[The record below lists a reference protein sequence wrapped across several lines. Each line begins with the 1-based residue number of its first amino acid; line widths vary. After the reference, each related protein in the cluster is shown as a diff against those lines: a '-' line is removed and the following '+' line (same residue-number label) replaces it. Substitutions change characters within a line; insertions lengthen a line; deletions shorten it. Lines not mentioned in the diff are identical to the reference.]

1 VAADEVY
8 NLGHGAELGNYGEYS
23 GNPTAEE
30 SYLYTAAV
38 LSLLLASK
46 APKKVLLI
54 GGAVANFTDIAN
66 TFSGVI
72 QAIDAKA
79 AELKKQGV
87 KVFVRRGGP
96 RQEIG
101 LAKIE
106 AALRQHGLLGAVY
119 DPSRALTAV
128 VAEAVEVVA

>member
-1 VAADEVY
+1 
-8 NLGHGAELGNYGEYS
+8 
-23 GNPTAEE
+23 
-30 SYLYTAAV
+30 
-38 LSLLLASK
+38 LLASK

-87 KVFVRRGGP
+87 KIFVRRGGP